1 MKRGRD
7 CVPFLWSLV
16 RHWVEICFLPL
27 WPPAPCH
34 ICPFHS
40 FDRLLPRQVQM
51 VHTLIAGL
59 QSAGE
64 MCDAV
69 MFFPCMLRRPHY
81 SDCFLRRLNFQI
93 RPNPHS
99 EPMPTQ
105 ETPESRASRRSA
117 VRTISRLSSVLQSPD
132 VLNKDCGAQILA
144 LRVQQLRQDSCIE
157 S

>member
-1 MKRGRD
+1 MKHL
-7 CVPFLWSLV
+7 CELTHL
-16 RHWVEICFLPL
+16 ICFLPL
-27 WPPAPCH
+27 WPPAPCR

-59 QSAGE
+59 RSAGE

-117 VRTISRLSSVLQSPD
+117 VRTISRLSSVLESPD
-132 VLNKDCGAQILA
+132 VLTKIVERRYWHYVCNSYDRILA
-144 LRVQQLRQDSCIE
+144 LSHKLSI
-157 S
+157 